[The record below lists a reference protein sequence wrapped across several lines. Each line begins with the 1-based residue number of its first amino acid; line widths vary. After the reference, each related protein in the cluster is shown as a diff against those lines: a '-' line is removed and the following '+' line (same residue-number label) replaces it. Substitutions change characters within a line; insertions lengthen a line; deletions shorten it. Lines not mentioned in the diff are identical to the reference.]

1 MLTSKSVFT
10 YDSLDRRIALETDLD
25 GAGAL
30 PVQQTSV
37 SYDFENAWVD
47 TSPAAVVIARYLFGA
62 GIDDLLGRWL
72 PGEGASFYLTDAL
85 NSTRDLID
93 QTGSARD
100 RTEFGAFGNIVAQS
114 NAAEADRYR
123 FTGRELDTASG
134 LYYFRARWL
143 DPASGRFLSRDPI
156 GFRANDSN
164 LFRYA
169 WNAPSVY
176 TDPTGHTAM
185 VEYGTLVTRL
195 VTGDELDEL
204 SVPGALIGF
213 LHGFSVS
220 NLFFLGAFLDTLDC
234 QAALQRTELEIDR
247 IKAQLFLIQ
256 GGAGLIDDRGFLG
269 AYIGGVGVHLRVGG
283 FVDGADIAMRRLR
296 NMCDIG

>member
-62 GIDDLLGRWL
+62 GQATVTVRLG
-72 PGEGASFYLTDAL
+72 ES
-85 NSTRDLID
+85 D